1 MAASIAASDP
11 LKAWLDGGCP
21 PEATAALLAGEI
33 NAKSIFGPV
42 LDFVFGRGAYSQMS
56 VAATPPGCEGVAE
69 EEWELQMDE
78 ECVAVDKGEYVEVPF
93 DIRIMHPNGDRGYEA
108 ALEEHMSNLYEER
121 FEECQDLRR
130 DLKLEKEKTEV
141 RRRAWEFASRWLAAP
156 APAPASY
163 ADVAAAIEAVESSE
177 ATFKKAAAESAAEKV
192 EALAATGLSQ
202 GALDSALM
210 LLTLDELLG
219 DAARGEPSHPRRLRV
234 PLWDLYWE
242 DDDDCWWNNGA
253 CESILDSAPDRPGAR
268 GYVVGIAALARVVLA
283 QCEDRD
289 GLGEIY
295 VSMPGLDEGLG
306 ALVGRLRPGDSV
318 ALRLALPAV
327 RAALALGVKRRYQV
341 PCLEDIRTDVLPALL
356 RARDELPEADRTA
369 MAATMKAWLAGSG
382 PTKRAKTDKGDP
394 SVPTILLDECIDLAR
409 RIVGESGPAGG
420 DDDDDAA

>member
-1 MAASIAASDP
+1 
-11 LKAWLDGGCP
+11 
-21 PEATAALLAGEI
+21 
-33 NAKSIFGPV
+33 
-42 LDFVFGRGAYSQMS
+42 
-56 VAATPPGCEGVAE
+56 
-69 EEWELQMDE
+69 
-78 ECVAVDKGEYVEVPF
+78 
-93 DIRIMHPNGDRGYEA
+93 
-108 ALEEHMSNLYEER
+108 
-121 FEECQDLRR
+121 
-130 DLKLEKEKTEV
+130 
-141 RRRAWEFASRWLAAP
+141 
-156 APAPASY
+156 
-163 ADVAAAIEAVESSE
+163 
-177 ATFKKAAAESAAEKV
+177 
-192 EALAATGLSQ
+192 
-202 GALDSALM
+202 
-210 LLTLDELLG
+210 
-219 DAARGEPSHPRRLRV
+219 
-234 PLWDLYWE
+234 LWDLYWE

-341 PCLEDIRTDVLPALL
+341 PCLEDVKTDVLPALL

-369 MAATMKAWLAGSG
+369 MAATMKAWLAGSR